1 MSKKIKAGIRLNSAV
16 CQTQIMALRVPDDE
30 LEITC
35 GGVLMSAQESTGN
48 SEISDALTG
57 GTLAG
62 GTLVGKRYVDEGETM
77 EFLCTRSGKG
87 NLQANGV
94 ALAVKQAKAL
104 PSSD

>member
-35 GGVLMSAQESTGN
+35 GGVLMSAQKSTGK
-48 SEISDALTG
+48 SEISDA
-57 GTLAG
+57 LAG